1 MTRIALHKLFA
12 ALSTYM
18 WRVVDLSCDRGSS
31 AQITNPGQPSHTGAL
46 MTP

>member
-18 WRVVDLSCDRGSS
+18 WRVVDLSCNRGSS
-31 AQITNPGQPSHTGAL
+31 AQIKNPGQPSHAGAL
-46 MTP
+46 LTP